1 MDSGN
6 FLIFRTGFMISS
18 EKSRLMTVF
27 KSTVFYVFMGFLIAS
42 SMPNYAQVSN
52 HGNKFEQIT
61 DLLPDPNA
69 YRGMDGAPGPDY
81 WQQRCDYQ
89 IECRL
94 DVDARRLY
102 GSEMITYYN
111 QSPNTLNYLWLQLDE
126 NQHSTL
132 NDNQYF
138 DPSNIKPVMSE
149 SDLRKLETWRERDKY
164 GVNIE
169 EVSDANGDP
178 LIYKI
183 NQTMMRVDLP
193 VPLLPGSTFT
203 FHIQWNYYL
212 IDRIDAGSLTQG
224 SQARNLARGGY
235 EYFPKDGND
244 LYTITQWYP
253 RLCVYSDF
261 EGWQNKQFTGRGEF
275 ALTFGN
281 FLVKITVPDDHI
293 VGATGECL
301 NYETVLSD
309 IRLGRWKQAQNA
321 SEPVEIVTLDEA
333 VKNEKSKKSSRYQ
346 TWIYQAENVR
356 DFAWTASRKFV
367 WDAMRHL
374 NSEGKKTMCMSYYG
388 KEAYPIYRRYST
400 KAVEHTLSSYSKY
413 SIPYPYPTAISVEAS
428 NGMEYPMICFNPGR
442 AEEDGT
448 YSEAAKNSAI
458 SVIIHE
464 VGHNYFPMIINSDER
479 QWSWFDEGVN
489 SFVQFLAE
497 SEFDNNYQSWF
508 GPAEQIVDYMS
519 LPKDQLEPIMT
530 NSDNIVHFF
539 PNAYSKPATALNI
552 LRETIMGRELFDY
565 AFKEYCRRW
574 AFKHPTPADFF
585 RTMEDASGVDLDWF
599 WRGWFYTIDAV
610 DISLD
615 SVAWYKVDL
624 ENDPAK
630 SDYVQKQVLQPPSD
644 HISRIRNRE
653 SGIPFKVELDS
664 SLRDFYTDYEPWN
677 TADSVLETKY
687 QLYDETYSSKEKKE
701 LFSNLNYYELHF
713 SNRGGLVMPV
723 IIEWTFDDGTRE
735 IQRIPAE
742 IWRHNENHFTKVFI
756 KDKEVTAIRIDP
768 YKETADIDL
777 SNNNWPEIELPSRF
791 QVFKKHKVDPSPNP
805 MQKAKKKG
813 RS

>member
-1 MDSGN
+1 MPDNYSIIAG
-6 FLIFRTGFMISS
+6 
-18 EKSRLMTVF
+18 LMVCLLA
-27 KSTVFYVFMGFLIAS
+27 ST
-42 SMPNYAQVSN
+42 MPNFAQTSN
-52 HGNKFEQIT
+52 HGNKFEQIAN
-61 DLLPDPNA
+61 LLPDANT
-69 YRGMDGAPGPDY
+69 YRGIDGAPGPEY

-94 DVDARRLY
+94 DTENRRLY
-102 GSEMITYYN
+102 GEELVTYHN
-111 QSPNTLNYLWLQLDE
+111 QSPNTLTYLWLQLDE

-138 DPSNIKPVMSE
+138 DPSDIKPIMSE
-149 SDLRKLETWRERDKY
+149 ADLRRLETWRERKKY

-169 EVSDANGDP
+169 SVADKNDVALP
-178 LIYKI
+178 YII

-193 VPLLPGSTFT
+193 SPLLPGTLFSLK
-203 FHIQWNYYL
+203 IKWNYFL
-212 IDRIDAGSLTQG
+212 IDRIDAGGLSEG

-244 LYTITQWYP
+244 LYTISQWYP

-281 FLVKITVPDDHI
+281 FLVKITVPDDQV

-301 NYETVLSD
+301 NYETVLSQD
-309 IRLGRWKQAQNA
+309 QYQRWLKAQNA
-321 SEPVEIVTLDEA
+321 QEPLEIVTHDEA
-333 VKNEKSKKSSRYQ
+333 LKNEKAKKSKSTQ
-346 TWIYQAENVR
+346 TWIFQAENVR

-367 WDAMRHL
+367 WDAMRHV
-374 NSEGKKTMCMSYYG
+374 NEQGKSAMCMSYYG
-388 KEAYPIYRRYST
+388 KEAYPIYSKYST
-400 KAVEHTLSSYSKY
+400 KAIEHTLTSYSKY
-413 SIPYPYPTAISVEAS
+413 SIPYPYPTAISVEAA

-448 YSEAAKNSAI
+448 YSEAAKIGAI
-458 SVIIHE
+458 STIIHE

-479 QWSWFDEGVN
+479 QWSWFDEGLN
-489 SFVQFLAE
+489 SFVQYLAE

-530 NSDNIVHFF
+530 NSDNIVDFF
-539 PNAYSKPATALNI
+539 ANAYRKPASALNI
-552 LRETIMGRELFDY
+552 LRETIMGRELFDF
-565 AFKEYCRRW
+565 AFKEYCQRW

-599 WRGWFYTIDAV
+599 WKGWFYSIDAV

-615 SVAWYKVDL
+615 SVVWYKVDL
-624 ENDPAK
+624 ENDPPK
-630 SDYVQKQVLQPPSD
+630 SEFIQKQPLTAPSEN
-644 HISRIRNRE
+644 ISRMRNRE
-653 SGIPFKVELDS
+653 SGMKFKVNEDS
-664 SLRDFYTDYEPWN
+664 TLRDFYTDYQPWN
-677 TADSVLETKY
+677 TADSVLEIKVD
-687 QLYDETYSSKEKKE
+687 LYDETYSAKEKQT
-701 LFSNLNYYELHF
+701 LFGKQNYYELYF
-713 SNRGGLVMPV
+713 SNQGGLVMPV
-723 IIEWTFDDGTRE
+723 IIEWTFDDGTTE
-735 IQRIPAE
+735 IQKIPVE
-742 IWRHNENHFTKVFI
+742 VWRQNENQFTKVFI

-768 YKETADIDL
+768 YKETADIDT
-777 SNNNWPEIELPSRF
+777 SNNNWPEIALPTKF
-791 QVFKKHKVDPSPNP
+791 QIFKTHKIDQGPNP
-805 MQKAKKKG
+805 MQKSKKKG